1 MSSEMRLA
9 ANQLIKRLNRRTLF
23 LALSFAVLVSGAA
36 LAFFS
41 GAGSFF
47 ADTGDHWAG
56 RRISRL
62 AARGIANG
70 AEPGRFVPDAPVT
83 RAQAAK
89 LLLAALGREGAA
101 RELSGAAT
109 PFFDL
114 RGHWAAGYAA
124 AANEIGLFSGY
135 GDRSFRPDQPITR
148 AELAV
153 VTVRSLRVSGLTPPA
168 LPTAVLP
175 SVYQARLPGFADRQA
190 IPAWAAGEVAEAG
203 SRGLIQGFPDGS
215 FRPAA
220 LASRAEM
227 AVLVSRLLGRRG
239 DLFDVEGTVEEV
251 DSGAVSVKIA
261 GRFYRLDPAAVVRG
275 PLGENDPGAFKPYY
289 LVRGVLGPGGDL
301 RYLEGVLLG
310 ETGRLEAVTAAL
322 LEYYPASG
330 EPPAAIESAP
340 AGRPLKSVKLEAAT
354 RIFREDK
361 PAAVSDLRRGDRIY
375 LVRDPRRPDT
385 AVGVTTYSRPG
396 GDAE

>member
-47 ADTGDHWAG
+47 TDTGDHWAG

-153 VTVRSLRVSGLTPPA
+153 VTVRSLRVSGL
-168 LPTAVLP
+168 LP
-175 SVYQARLPGFADRQA
+175 SVLSSAYQAGHPAFADRQA
-190 IPAWAAGEVAEAG
+190 IPAWAADEVAEAG
-203 SRGLIQGFPDGS
+203 SRGLIRGFPDGS

-275 PLGENDPGAFKPYY
+275 PFGENDPGAFKPYY

-322 LEYYPASG
+322 LEYYPAAVEPSASG
-330 EPPAAIESAP
+330 EPAP